1 MANQALGIGQ
11 TGQDI
16 FPLQPGVTL
25 QQGLEIIPS
34 RQLTQNMLYRQTPTT
49 NDRLAT
55 KDFWIDGDTFQKAFS
70 FNALTLLQ

>member
-1 MANQALGIGQ
+1 
-11 TGQDI
+11 
-16 FPLQPGVTL
+16 
-25 QQGLEIIPS
+25 
-34 RQLTQNMLYRQTPTT
+34 MLYRQTPTT